1 MSIRARFL
9 GFVDVIMRIP
19 PLFLLDELLK
29 LNVFFENSRQ
39 FENLENS
46 DLNET
51 LSSLSSQNQTDAFES
66 SIDFYGISILF
77 FKFLLFLFGEYNK
90 LN

>member
-1 MSIRARFL
+1 MSLRARFL

-29 LNVFFENSRQ
+29 LNVLFENSRQ
-39 FENLENS
+39 FDNLENS

-51 LSSLSSQNQTDAFES
+51 SSLLSAQNQTDAFSS

-77 FKFLLFLFGEYNK
+77 LKFLLFLFGK
-90 LN
+90 

>member
-29 LNVFFENSRQ
+29 LNVLFENSRQ
-39 FENLENS
+39 LENFENS

-51 LSSLSSQNQTDAFES
+51 LSAQNQTDAFTS
-66 SIDFYGISILF
+66 SIDIYGISLLF
-77 FKFLLFLFGEYNK
+77 FKCLLFLIGEC

>member
-1 MSIRARFL
+1 MSLRARFL

-29 LNVFFENSRQ
+29 LNVLFENSRQ
-39 FENLENS
+39 FENIENS

-51 LSSLSSQNQTDAFES
+51 SSLLSAQNQTDAFSS

-77 FKFLLFLFGEYNK
+77 LKFLLFLFGK
-90 LN
+90 

>member
-29 LNVFFENSRQ
+29 LNVLFANSIQLEN
-39 FENLENS
+39 FENS

-51 LSSLSSQNQTDAFES
+51 LSAQNQTDAFTS
-66 SIDFYGISILF
+66 SIDIYGISLLF
-77 FKFLLFLFGEYNK
+77 FKCLLFLIGK
-90 LN
+90 

>member
-1 MSIRARFL
+1 MSLRARFL

-29 LNVFFENSRQ
+29 LNVLFENSRQ

-51 LSSLSSQNQTDAFES
+51 SSLLSAQNQTDAFSS

-77 FKFLLFLFGEYNK
+77 FKFLLFLFGK
-90 LN
+90 

>member
-51 LSSLSSQNQTDAFES
+51 LSSLSQNQTDAFES

-77 FKFLLFLFGEYNK
+77 FKFLLFLFGEYK